1 MIELKP
7 EDCEHESLVFSSGDY
22 YVFCDACHA
31 SWMRKSWTKLEYGS
45 DEDGKQCGGA
55 PELANK
61 GKGALLS
68 GQHRY
73 RVDAGLDCTHEQ
85 LRAHIDQTLKDPL
98 LRAVVL
104 AMLGLN

>member
-1 MIELKP
+1 MTKP
-7 EDCEHESLVFSSGDY
+7 GDCEHENLYFGSGDY
-22 YVFCDACHA
+22 YVFCQECGAGWCRVDMMKHERCV
-31 SWMRKSWTKLEYGS
+31 TGNKLLIH
-45 DEDGKQCGGA
+45 QPA
-55 PELANK
+55 PEIANK